1 MVAEEP
7 PDLDKEVPYELVP
20 GVYANLLDVWHT
32 PYEFTLDFGVLEPPE
47 ESAFRV
53 VTRVRVPVTLIF
65 EMLTRINRSM
75 TVYERRH
82 GSIVEPTQR
91 LEDA

>member
-1 MVAEEP
+1 MAAEEP

-20 GVYANLLDVWHT
+20 GVYANLLDVWQT

-47 ESAFRV
+47 ESPFRV

-75 TVYERRH
+75 TVYERRY
-82 GSIVEPTQR
+82 GSIVEPQR